1 MKVKWILF
9 LSMIVLHEFSNA
21 NSIDSI
27 EIVNFSASELFEKGN
42 KAFKDNR
49 FEESILLYN
58 AILEKQKVSAAVYY
72 NLGNAY
78 FKMNDIPN
86 AILNYEKSL
95 KIDPNDDDAKK
106 NLELV
111 NLKTIDKV
119 ESKPELPITNWWR
132 SLLNTN
138 EIDEWAIK
146 SIYLSFLALALLLL
160 YLFFKGI
167 AKRIFFF
174 SGLFA
179 ILLSVVFYLMGSYQ
193 RSLHLHGTEAII
205 FSTNVTVK
213 GSPEDDGT
221 RLFVIHEGTKVKI
234 IKNLDDWTEISL
246 MNGNKGWVKTEVYKV
261 I

>member
-1 MKVKWILF
+1 MKLILF
-9 LSMIVLHEFSNA
+9 ISLIVIQELSFA
-21 NSIDSI
+21 NSIDSTG
-27 EIVNFSASELFEKGN
+27 IVNLNASELFEKGN
-42 KAFKDNR
+42 QAFKDNK
-49 FEESILLYN
+49 FEESIQFYN
-58 AILEKQKVSAAVYY
+58 AILNKQKVSAAVYY

-78 FKMNDIPN
+78 FKLNDVPN

-95 KIDPNDDDAKK
+95 KIDPNDEDVKN

-119 ESKPELPITNWWR
+119 ESKPELPITNWWK
-132 SLLNTN
+132 SLLNSN
-138 EIDEWAIK
+138 EIDEWAMK
-146 SIYLSFLALALLLL
+146 SIYLSFTALALLIL
-160 YLFFKGI
+160 YLFFSGF

-174 SGLFA
+174 SGLFT
-179 ILLSVVFYLMGSYQ
+179 ILLSVIFYFMGSHQ

-234 IKNLDDWTEISL
+234 LKNLDDWSEISL
-246 MNGNKGWVKTEVYKV
+246 MNGNKGWVKTDVYKV

>member
-1 MKVKWILF
+1 MKMKLILF
-9 LSMIVLHEFSNA
+9 ITIFTLHAFSFA
-21 NSIDSI
+21 NSIDST
-27 EIVNFSASELFEKGN
+27 EFVNLSKSDLFEKGN
-42 KAFKDNR
+42 QAFKDNR
-49 FEESILLYN
+49 FEESILLYS
-58 AILEKQKVSAAVYY
+58 AILDKQKESAAVYY

-78 FKMNDIPN
+78 FKLNDIPN
-86 AILNYEKSL
+86 SILNYEKSL
-95 KIDPNDDDAKK
+95 KIDPNDEDTKN

-111 NLKTIDKV
+111 YLKTIDKV
-119 ESKPELPITNWWR
+119 ESKPELPISAWWR
-132 SLLNTN
+132 SILNFF
-138 EIDEWAIK
+138 EIDEWAVN
-146 SIYLSFLALALLLL
+146 SIYLSFISFALLLL

-179 ILLSVVFYLMGSYQ
+179 ILLSIIFFFLGYHQ

-234 IKNLDDWTEISL
+234 IKNLDDWSEISL
-246 MNGNKGWVKTEVYKV
+246 MNGNKGWVKSEVYKV